1 MHKMVKNKQKKKE
14 RKKKRKDFCEIM
26 VSFPK
31 NFLFH
36 KFLSNEKIFYVF
48 AVEEKEKEKKILG
61 LIFSGTR
68 NVKSL

>member
-36 KFLSNEKIFYVF
+36 KFLSNEKMFYV
-48 AVEEKEKEKKILG
+48 AVEEKEKEREK
-61 LIFSGTR
+61 FWD
-68 NVKSL
+68 